1 MQLFSILISKQ
12 FNAVCVYDEWDQEL
26 EPLILMLGIRIINV
40 VYLQN
45 ERDNEN
51 ENSGLHMYWHSLNHF
66 DWRCFIMLKPNEM
79 LLKWLGI
86 FICGAFTCPLTF
98 QKVSMFWLVS
108 NFK

>member
-51 ENSGLHMYWHSLNHF
+51 ENSG
-66 DWRCFIMLKPNEM
+66 P
-79 LLKWLGI
+79 
-86 FICGAFTCPLTF
+86 ICIDIVLSTISIDVVLSC
-98 QKVSMFWLVS
+98 
-108 NFK
+108 